1 MADRYWVGGTGTWN
15 NNSGGRWSY
24 YSGGPGGYGNPGP
37 LDNAIFDANSG
48 GGSVN
53 VATGRNCFNLLLNGF
68 TGTFTGAATTDLV
81 IYGDTVTL
89 TGPSGVSMPG
99 NGPRLYFA
107 AGYSSNNVNFYS
119 YGSSIGHLYINN
131 RNVYLQQDAS
141 SKNNTQIDLATNP
154 SGLYLNGYN
163 LTIGILN
170 TIAGSTLNVGTGI
183 LQVIQAGLLS
193 TTFAPTVFN
202 LSGTLSASSGTLRFT
217 RARTTGTLASAITDS
232 QTSLTLVD
240 AYLGSNQTAWPSSA
254 LIQID
259 NEILSYSSSSGGS
272 KNVTLSGLTRGLYYS
287 GAASHNQYHS
297 VLLLGPYSTTL
308 SSAANPGDTTL
319 YVTDNSQFPDN
330 GAIEV
335 GGEMIVFTGKSGT
348 TAFTGCSRGQT
359 TYGGTSAAY
368 HASGTIVRHSES
380 RTANFGNATTIG
392 TLEFGTNGAY
402 IMSAVTGT
410 MPTVTNLR
418 AGPYLPTNPIGMQ
431 YLVVPGSASNINA
444 TFTAGI
450 PFTYNGSSGTT
461 YLGGGDDTDFVVNLP
476 FNVYF
481 FGTGTQTLVPYSQ
494 IYVSTNGYIT
504 FGASLGGLI
513 YPNYNSGVPLLKYML
528 GDRISDIYTRD
539 LGNGTFIIWA
549 NGYDYSDYGDVWIYE
564 LHLYQNQAY
573 YDFYFYQ
580 APYGLERVY
589 AAGNGVNQY
598 PNTYGLSGGVPV
610 RIALTYP
617 STPAYF
623 NLDGQRGIQG
633 LPSQPVYVNGIP
645 GTNTSTRVY
654 TTGFPTTPNL
664 PYTYVGTP
672 DFIDNF
678 Y

>member
-1 MADRYWVGGTGTWN
+1 MADRYWIGGTGTWN
-15 NNSGGRWSY
+15 NGSGGRWSNV
-24 YSGGPGGYGNPGP
+24 SGGSGGYGNPGP
-37 LDNAIFDANSG
+37 TDNAIFDANSG

-53 VATGRNCFNLLLNGF
+53 VATGRQCYNLLLNGF
-68 TGTFTGAATTDLV
+68 TGTFTGAASTDLI

-89 TGPSGVSMPG
+89 TGSSGISMPG
-99 NGPRLYFA
+99 NGPRLSIQ
-107 AGYSSNNVNFYS
+107 AGYTSSSCSLYS
-119 YGSSIGHLYINN
+119 YGSTIGHILTYN
-131 RNVYLQQDAS
+131 RGVVLQQEAT
-141 SKNNTQIDLATNP
+141 SKNNTQIDTTN
-154 SGLYLNGYN
+154 STGFSLNGYN
-163 LTIGILN
+163 LTIGVFN
-170 TIAGSTLNVGTGI
+170 NNSGCTLTLGTGR
-183 LQVIQAGLLS
+183 LQVIQAGYLNASL
-193 TTFAPTVFN
+193 TPIVFN
-202 LSGTLSASSGTLRFT
+202 QSGTLSASSATLRFT
-217 RARTTGTLASAITDS
+217 RARATGALSSAINST

-240 AYLGSNQTAWPSSA
+240 AYLDGNQTAWPSSG
-254 LIQID
+254 LIQVD

-287 GAASHNQYHS
+287 GAASHNQYGS

-308 SSAANPGDTTL
+308 SSSANPGDTTL
-319 YVTDNSQFPDN
+319 YVTDNSQFPGN
-330 GAIEV
+330 GYLEV
-335 GGEMIVFTGKSGT
+335 GGEMIAFTGKSGT

-359 TYGGTSAAY
+359 TFGGTSAAY

-380 RTANFGNATTIG
+380 RTASFVSNTTVG

-402 IMSAVTGT
+402 IMSAISGT
-410 MPTVTNLR
+410 VPTTTSLR

-431 YLVVPGSASNINA
+431 YLALPSTGSGVLS

-461 YLGGGDDTDFVVNLP
+461 YLGGGDDDTFVVNLP

-494 IYVSTNGYIT
+494 IYVDTNGYIT
-504 FGASLGGLI
+504 FGT
-513 YPNYNSGVPLLKYML
+513 YYNTIGIPYNCGVPHLKFL
-528 GDRISDIYTRD
+528 SADRIANLYTRD

-549 NGYDYSDYGDVWIYE
+549 NGADYSDSGDSWTYE

-573 YDFYFYQ
+573 YDIYLYQ
-580 APYGLERVY
+580 VPYNPETIY
-589 AAGNGVNQY
+589 AAGNGVDPYQS
-598 PNTYGLSGGVPV
+598 TYTLSSSPV
-610 RIALTYP
+610 RIALTVA

-633 LPSQPVYVNGIP
+633 LPSQPVYVRGIP
-645 GTNTSTRVY
+645 GTDTSTRVL
-654 TTGFPTTPNL
+654 TGGFPTTPNL